1 MNVTPSDSGSTWRRL
16 GIIGLAAS
24 AAVLGLLLLVD
35 WTRTSA
41 PRESDE
47 PITELIGPSNL
58 DEGTR
63 MAGGIMDPNLSV
75 SLPEGGWLQVADDTG
90 RLAQQYRF
98 SHLDPNPKDLPTHWV
113 EMQDPEV
120 ELFMGG
126 GRLVVLSGDEAVAY
140 APRRALE
147 EGRLLENV
155 LIRMFEQVRGGYAD
169 PVRDAPALT
178 ITTNAA
184 AFDNLSG
191 RIRCA
196 GRLKVQ
202 TPTEQ
207 MEGRD
212 LQILLND
219 RDDRIEYLEVDEVDY
234 LLLRDV
240 RNKTRAAGPSPLL
253 PPSHSNGLSTGDAT
267 KGTKRHGPA
276 ARSPLLA
283 AASMPRPRGQ
293 RDVPSANTHPRLE
306 HNSPRVLPVALHAE
320 PPPFYRLTLHD
331 NVRIEQ
337 TPPEGTPAG
346 HGRIATANVLHVVFS
361 FESEVFDSE
370 PRPAAVHLGQPL
382 GRPSLLLAAAIGL
395 VPPVPAPEEV
405 LVTCSG
411 PLTMVPLEQ
420 ADQRPPRPEDM
431 RLELSGSPVRV
442 LDTVQRTTAT
452 CEQIVWRSADERFDL
467 TTAAPGKV
475 VITSPDVTIESQ
487 HTWARPEAGL
497 AGVEGEG
504 LATLVAAT
512 LPTQADE
519 TTPTVRS
526 GDETTNA
533 WVGRVDMQFDQAMA
547 NDDAGLKSIRFL
559 QDVEVLSPD
568 GTIIADELEMRFE
581 PGEGGKAVPDRLI
594 GSGGIRAANDEQVLW
609 SDELLATLAPAE
621 TESSAETQDPTGNIE
636 VRDVLATGNVQIL
649 MADGARVWA
658 DKLQGDARQE
668 SVELTAA
675 DLTIARGEVVIEHG
689 TSLQVQR
696 LEGTADWPGAGRALL
711 LATQPNLL
719 ADTRVTR
726 PTTPQTR
733 GELDSEI
740 TWSEAVHIDFDPTA
754 EQQDA
759 AMRSITFTGE
769 VAMASPDGTIDAG
782 SLDMDFVPDKS
793 GKSVPDRLICRRRV
807 RAHSED
813 QTLWADKLIATLE
826 SVEEEAAASGDGPID
841 RITVRDFLATGDV
854 QVLMKDNAR
863 AFAERLEGDAKQ
875 EVAVLT
881 GDDVMIARQDV
892 VIDRGQHLR
901 IDRLA
906 GTADWG
912 GSGRSR
918 MLAEPISLSTDVRIP
933 PPRIVGAPGDP
944 RVTMRT
950 LWTESLHYDTNFG
963 GGAGAMDIIG
973 DVDIVVDRSEV
984 QRSSLQGTTVRLEF
998 ATLSTDA
1005 PPPPSDDPF
1014 RAGGRVLH
1022 QLIAKG
1028 DAKLET
1034 RTWQTAARTVLPR
1047 VFYVGAQHITWD
1059 DLKTEAE
1066 IIGDGDIV
1074 IREPE
1079 WAAQPSNG
1087 GSDGGP
1093 FSGPGTSRFV
1103 WSERLDLTHEAD
1115 DRFRMTMFGDVEGLW
1130 KSAIDQRDIA
1140 TITAQEIHVL
1150 TRRGE
1155 TTAEPSSDAPLQLGA
1170 DMEVDRLRAVGRVYL
1185 TTPTRKADC
1194 HMLDYNTR
1202 TRIAELVARA
1212 GRTVSLITQG
1222 SPMPVQ
1228 ATRMIWNMDPG
1239 IDTITLEQPRGSGAR

>member
-1 MNVTPSDSGSTWRRL
+1 MNVTRTDSRSTRRRL
-16 GIIGLAAS
+16 GIIGIAAS

-35 WTRTSA
+35 WTRPSA

-63 MAGGIMDPNLSV
+63 TAGGIMDPNLSV

-90 RLAQQYRF
+90 RLSQQYRF
-98 SHLDPNPKDLPTHWV
+98 THLDPNPKDLPSHWIK
-113 EMQDPEV
+113 MQDPEV

-126 GRLVVLSGDEAVAY
+126 GRLVVLSGAEAVAY

-147 EGRLLENV
+147 EGRLLGNV

-169 PVRDAPALT
+169 PARDAPAIT

-191 RIRCA
+191 RISCA

-219 RDDRIEYLEVDEVDY
+219 RDDRIEYLEIADVEY

-240 RNKTRAAGPSPLL
+240 RNTTRVAGP
-253 PPSHSNGLSTGDAT
+253 PPFVAAT
-267 KGTKRHGPA
+267 T
-276 ARSPLLA
+276 
-283 AASMPRPRGQ
+283 PRPRGQ
-293 RDVPSANTHPRLE
+293 RDVLSPNVPPRLKR
-306 HNSPRVLPVALHAE
+306 NSPRVVPVALHADT
-320 PPPFYRLTLHD
+320 PPFYRLTLHD

-361 FESEVFDSE
+361 FKSEAFDSE
-370 PRPAAVHLGQPL
+370 SPPAAVHLGQPL

-395 VPPVPAPEEV
+395 VPPIPAPEEV

-431 RLELSGSPVRV
+431 RLELLGSPVRV
-442 LDTVQRTTAT
+442 LDTMQRTTAT

-475 VITSPDVTIESQ
+475 IITSPDVTIESQ

-512 LPTQADE
+512 LATQTDE

-526 GDETTNA
+526 GDETTIA
-533 WVGRVDMQFDQAMA
+533 WSGRVDMQFDQAMA
-547 NDDAGLKSIRFL
+547 SDDADLESIRFL

-568 GTIIADELEMRFE
+568 GTINADELEMRFE
-581 PGEGGKAVPDRLI
+581 PGEDGKAVPDRLI
-594 GSGGIRAANDEQVLW
+594 GSGGVRAASDEQVLW
-609 SDELLATLAPAE
+609 ADDLLATLGPAE
-621 TESSAETQDPTGNIE
+621 TESSSEKQDPTGNIE

-675 DLTIARGEVVIEHG
+675 DLVIARGEVVIEHG

-696 LEGTADWPGAGRALL
+696 LEGTADWPGAGRALM

-793 GKSVPDRLICRRRV
+793 GKSAPNRLVCRRRV

-826 SVEEEAAASGDGPID
+826 PVDDEVEPSSDGPID

-875 EVAVLT
+875 EVAILT

-918 MLAEPISLSTDVRIP
+918 MLAEPISLSMDARIP

-1005 PPPPSDDPF
+1005 TPPPPGDDPF
-1014 RAGGRVLH
+1014 QSGGRVLH
-1022 QLIAKG
+1022 KLIAKG

-1034 RTWQTAARTVLPR
+1034 RTWQMAARTVLPR

-1079 WAAQPSNG
+1079 WATQTASS

-1115 DRFRMTMFGDVEGLW
+1115 DRFRMTMLGDVEGLW
-1130 KSAIDQRDIA
+1130 KSAIDKRDIA
-1140 TITAQEIHVL
+1140 TITAQEVHVL

-1202 TRIAELVARA
+1202 TKIAELVARA

-1228 ATRMIWNMDPG
+1228 ATRMIWNMDPDV
-1239 IDTITLEQPRGSGAR
+1239 DTITLEQPRGSGAR